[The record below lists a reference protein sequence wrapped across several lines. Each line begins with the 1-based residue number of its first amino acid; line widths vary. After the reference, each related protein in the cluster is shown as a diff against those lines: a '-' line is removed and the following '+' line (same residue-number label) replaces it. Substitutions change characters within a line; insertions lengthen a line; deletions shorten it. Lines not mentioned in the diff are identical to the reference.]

1 METENEVKKIQETL
15 RVSNES
21 NHKDD
26 KILKMFSLWKA
37 LRIKFGLED
46 LQETTG
52 KHQRKE

>member
-1 METENEVKKIQETL
+1 MEAENEVKKIQETL
-15 RVSNES
+15 RVSNKS